1 MQRRKFVMKNR
12 VTTLLYLI
20 PYGKSLTGHQSMSLR
35 YNGRPRHNLLA
46 FPNQTK
52 SVQRAAPEMYSPL
65 YLTIVS
71 HQPTTLCKLFKR
83 LLVFDLRFS
92 LLKCLKYSTFFP
104 TCQPPF
110 LFFLIF
116 LSQSIYIFPTFVD
129 ISTSLCYNANC
140 YFRPTSKDI

>member
-1 MQRRKFVMKNR
+1 MKNR

-71 HQPTTLCKLFKR
+71 HQPTTLCKLFKG

-92 LLKCLKYSTFFP
+92 LLKCLKYSTLFP
-104 TCQPPF
+104 TCQPLF
-110 LFFLIF
+110 LFFYFFCHKVFI
-116 LSQSIYIFPTFVD
+116 
-129 ISTSLCYNANC
+129 
-140 YFRPTSKDI
+140 YFRRLLTFQQVCAIMQIVISDPR

>member
-1 MQRRKFVMKNR
+1 MKNR

-71 HQPTTLCKLFKR
+71 HQTTTLCKLFKW

-92 LLKCLKYSTFFP
+92 LLKCLKYSTLFP
-104 TCQPPF
+104 TCQPLF

-116 LSQSIYIFPTFVD
+116 CHKVFIYSRRLLTFQQVCAIMQIV
-129 ISTSLCYNANC
+129 ISDP
-140 YFRPTSKDI
+140 R